1 MRRHFEQGF
10 THGAYQ
16 TNVRNARTKRRT
28 MSRRAARAQHPL
40 RWRHGVSARHHD
52 LRGSDTF
59 GEGRQHGG
67 ATMAVTGSVRELPSL
82 EHAAQVAQQLRVDG
96 IRASTKAGSGHPTSS
111 MSAADLVAVLAT
123 RHLRYDFGNPR
134 EPNNDH
140 LIFSK
145 G

>member
-1 MRRHFEQGF
+1 SV
-10 THGAYQ
+10 AVA
-16 TNVRNARTKRRT
+16 VRTDDLAPGCIGKDSRCSLVGTKR
-28 MSRRAARAQHPL
+28 MFGQHGRF

-111 MSAADLVAVLAT
+111 MSAADLVAVYAT

-134 EPNNDH
+134 AP
-140 LIFSK
+140 
-145 G
+145 